1 MHFINVA
8 THTRTTTNSLPTAVH
23 SLIFSHSGDTLLLS
37 TASGQVLLYDF
48 PNLTPIHS
56 VDAHASA
63 ALCLE
68 LDPRGIHLAVG
79 GSDAVVGIW
88 DTSEWMCV
96 RTLRRMD
103 APVKSL
109 SFSFDGAY
117 ICAGSDEPG
126 SHDVEIVSFTL
137 LGFGEAC

>member
-1 MHFINVA
+1 M
-8 THTRTTTNSLPTAVH
+8 
-23 SLIFSHSGDTLLLS
+23 S
-37 TASGQVLLYDF
+37 TASGQVLLYDY
-48 PNLTPIHS
+48 PTLTPSHS

-68 LDPRGIHLAVG
+68 LDPRGVHLAVG

-126 SHDVEIVSFTL
+126 NHDIEIVSLGYPPPRYYANWIDRYMLTL
-137 LGFGEAC
+137 AITSTR